1 MKTNYDEFTKQPVA
15 KMAQSISDMTFMYDE
30 TRVPAKHYK
39 TLLAKPLAEMVE
51 DSVAVNLLNTYFK
64 TLKTLYDE
72 NPKWFMQAILCIDM
86 KIKPS
91 TLKSDEYQALELTY
105 SKFQEN
111 NAKQTDLE
119 YLAFFK
125 NIRDNGAQFLIE
137 SEGLN

>member
-51 DSVAVNLLNTYFK
+51 DSVAINLLNTYFK

-119 YLAFFK
+119 YLALFK